1 MGFYWVR
8 MSSQGLNG
16 HLTEFYRVFL
26 GTHIDWFESIFSS
39 GWLNPTLLRGPSFV
53 LFLLLSFIFF
63 FSFFFVAPPGR
74 FPLIGSFD
82 RLSLA
87 DFMTLRPVSVFILVE
102 SLFFFFFFFFLVSSV
117 VMALSGKT
125 RLSQVW

>member
-1 MGFYWVR
+1 

-63 FSFFFVAPPGR
+63 FSFFFCGTAGTFPVDWLIRSVVAGR
-74 FPLIGSFD
+74 FYDSPAGFGFHSRRVSIFFSF
-82 RLSLA
+82 S
-87 DFMTLRPVSVFILVE
+87 
-102 SLFFFFFFFFLVSSV
+102 FFFLVSSV

-125 RLSQVW
+125 RLSQVWKY